1 MTSAYARAWS
11 INPKER
17 LRVHLCSAQT
27 VTPFCVNR
35 LQEVLV
41 IMSKRA
47 HCAGNR
53 FCGSSLDKVT
63 LIEREMVR
71 FFAACD
77 VRNIELR
84 NCPDF
89 IREWKIWKEWEI
101 ADKNAAKLS

>member
-1 MTSAYARAWS
+1 
-11 INPKER
+11 
-17 LRVHLCSAQT
+17 
-27 VTPFCVNR
+27 
-35 LQEVLV
+35 
-41 IMSKRA
+41 
-47 HCAGNR
+47 
-53 FCGSSLDKVT
+53 VT